1 MKDKETLWTPTD
13 RFINESNLKRY
24 EQWLDEHR
32 GLTFG
37 SYGEMWEWSV
47 ENVEEFWE
55 SLWEYFEIIHHSP
68 YKRVLSSHE
77 MPGARW
83 FEGATL
89 NYAEH
94 IFRQKSVERP
104 ALEFRS
110 ETGNSKTVSWKE
122 LEEKVSA
129 VREFLIKEGIGKG
142 DRVAAYIPNIPE
154 AIIVFLAVNSLG
166 AIWSCCSPDFGVSTV
181 IDRFSQIEPA
191 ILFATTGHTYSG
203 KHHSRLN
210 EIDEIVSAIGSIK
223 KTVLIPYPDS
233 NRPLSVYSEAKILE
247 ESVQGSESQILWS
260 SVIDIPSI
268 PLEFIP
274 VEFNEPIWVLYSSG
288 TTGKPKAI
296 THSHGGVLLEHLKYL
311 HFHNDVKP
319 GENFFWYSTTG
330 WMMWNFMQ
338 ASLLAG
344 ATAVL
349 YDGSAGYPDLNV
361 LWKYAADLPI
371 QHFGTSA
378 PYLTACMKKGLKPG
392 QDFDLSELRS
402 IGSTG
407 APLPPEAFNWVYRSV
422 SEDVWLCS
430 MSGGTDMCTAF
441 VGGCPYEPVKLGRIQ
456 QRCLGADLH
465 SYSEEGEQIT
475 GSLGEMVIQ
484 KPMPSMPVCFWGDDN
499 YDRYK
504 SSYFET
510 FKGKWRHGD
519 WIKLFE
525 DGSLVIQGRSD
536 ATLNRKGIRIGTA
549 EIYAVVDK
557 INGVKE
563 SLIVNLERQEGD
575 DYMPLYVVLDE
586 KTDLAAITP
595 AIQQEL
601 KTQCSPRHVP
611 DEVIQVPDI
620 PYTLSGK
627 KMEVPVKKA
636 LMGMDVSKAMNKDAM
651 KNPEAMEVFIE
662 MGNSPPSKG
671 ESAEG
676 TGG

>member
-1 MKDKETLWTPTD
+1 M
-13 RFINESNLKRY
+13 R
-24 EQWLDEHR
+24 
-32 GLTFG
+32 FG
-37 SYGEMWEWSV
+37 SYREIWEWSARDV
-47 ENVEEFWE
+47 DGFWE

-68 YKRVLSSHE
+68 YKRVLSTEE

-94 IFRQKSVERP
+94 IFRMKSDERP
-104 ALEFRS
+104 ALQFRS
-110 ETGNSKTVSWKE
+110 ETGHSKTVSWQE
-122 LEEKVSA
+122 LEEKVAS
-129 VREFLIKEGIGKG
+129 VRTFLVNEGIGKG

-181 IDRFSQIEPA
+181 IDRFSQIEPSL
-191 ILFATTGHTYSG
+191 LFATSGHIYNG
-203 KHHSRLN
+203 NRHSRLK
-210 EIDEIVSAIGSIK
+210 EIDEIVSGIGSIR
-223 KTVLIPYPDS
+223 KTVLIPYPDGDVE
-233 NRPLSVYSEAKILE
+233 PT
-247 ESVQGSESQILWS
+247 GSQITWH
-260 SVIDIPSI
+260 SVIDCEADE
-268 PLEFIP
+268 LTFTP

-319 GENFFWYSTTG
+319 GENFFWYTTTG

-349 YDGSAGYPDLNV
+349 YDGSAANPDLNV
-361 LWKYAADLPI
+361 LWKVAADLPI
-371 QHFGTSA
+371 HHFGTSA
-378 PYLTACMKKGLKPG
+378 PYLTACMKRELKPG
-392 QDFDLSELRS
+392 EEYDLSNLRS

-407 APLPPEAFNWVYRSV
+407 APLPSEAFDWVYNSV
-422 SEDVWLCS
+422 SNDIWLCS

-441 VGGCPYEPVKLGRIQ
+441 VGGCPFEPVKRGLIQ

-465 SYSEEGEQIT
+465 AYSEEGGKIV

-484 KPMPSMPVCFWGDDN
+484 KPMPSMPVYFWGDEN
-499 YDRYK
+499 YGRYK
-504 SSYFET
+504 TSYFET
-510 FKGKWRHGD
+510 FNGKWRHGD

-549 EIYAVVDK
+549 EIYAVLDQ
-557 INGVKE
+557 INGVKDC
-563 SLIVNLERQEGD
+563 LIVNLEREGGD
-575 DYMPLYVVLDE
+575 DYMPLYVVLDQSAYLC
-586 KTDLAAITP
+586 DITSK
-595 AIQQEL
+595 IKQEL
-601 KTQCSPRHVP
+601 KTNCSPRHVP

-636 LMGMDVSKAMNKDAM
+636 LMGMDVSKEMNKDAM
-651 KNPEAMEVFIE
+651 KNPEAMEVFVKL
-662 MGNSPPSKG
+662 GKDTSPPSKG
-671 ESAEG
+671 DL
-676 TGG
+676 TTNFNN

>member
-1 MKDKETLWTPTD
+1 MTQNKTLWTPTD
-13 RFINESNLKRY
+13 RFIKESNLKRY
-24 EQWLDEHR
+24 EQWLEEHR
-32 GLTFG
+32 GLRFD
-37 SYGEMWEWSV
+37 SYRELWEWSV
-47 ENVEEFWE
+47 RDIEGFWE
-55 SLWEYFEIIHHSP
+55 SLWDYFEIISHSS

-89 NYAEH
+89 NYAKH
-94 IFRQKSVERP
+94 IFRMKSDDRP
-104 ALEFRS
+104 ALQFRS
-110 ETGNSKTVSWKE
+110 ETGHSETVSWKE

-129 VREFLIKEGIGKG
+129 VRAFLVKEGIGKG

-181 IDRFSQIEPA
+181 IDRFSQIEPS
-191 ILFATTGHTYSG
+191 ILFATTGHTYNG
-203 KHHSRLN
+203 KQHSRLKKI
-210 EIDEIVSAIGSIK
+210 EEIVSGIGSIQM
-223 KTVLIPYPDS
+223 TVLIPYPDGDVELTGS
-233 NRPLSVYSEAKILE
+233 QVTWYSVLDSEADKLT
-247 ESVQGSESQILWS
+247 
-260 SVIDIPSI
+260 
-268 PLEFIP
+268 FTP
-274 VEFNEPIWVLYSSG
+274 VEFNHPIWVLYSSG

-319 GENFFWYSTTG
+319 GENFFWYTTTG

-338 ASLLAG
+338 ASLLTG

-349 YDGSAGYPDLNV
+349 YDGSAAYPHLNV
-361 LWKYAADLPI
+361 LWKFAADLPI
-371 QHFGTSA
+371 HHFGTSA
-378 PYLTACMKKGLKPG
+378 PYLTACMKQELKPG
-392 QDFDLSELRS
+392 AEFDLSNLRS

-407 APLPPEAFNWVYRSV
+407 APLPPEAFDWVYESV
-422 SEDVWLCS
+422 SNDLWLCS

-441 VGGCPYEPVKLGRIQ
+441 VGGSPYEPVKRGRIQ

-465 SYSEEGEQIT
+465 SYSEEGEKIT

-484 KPMPSMPVCFWGDDN
+484 KPMPSMPVYFWGDEN
-499 YDRYK
+499 YKRYK
-504 SSYFET
+504 ESYFET
-510 FKGKWRHGD
+510 FNGKWRHGD

-525 DGSLVIQGRSD
+525 DGSLVIKGRSD

-549 EIYAVVDK
+549 EIYAVLDQMV
-557 INGVKE
+557 GVKD
-563 SLIVNLERQEGD
+563 SLIVNLEQEGGE
-575 DYMPLYVVLDE
+575 DYMPLFVVIEDDVNLDE
-586 KTDLAAITP
+586 IIPKIK
-595 AIQQEL
+595 QEL
-601 KTQCSPRHVP
+601 KTNCSPRHVP
-611 DEVIQVPDI
+611 GEVIKVPDI

-636 LMGMDVSKAMNKDAM
+636 LMGMDVSKAMNQDAM

-662 MGNSPPSKG
+662 MGKYKSPPLKG

-676 TGG
+676 TRG